1 MNYVLLIL
9 AFAFSLVGT
18 AQAQDRALQMPD
30 DARMSYI
37 ENDEIKVGV
46 DLNHGGAIVYLS
58 REGGANLINNYD
70 LGRQVQLSFFSGP
83 VPYSVP
89 GQEPA
94 EHWRHIGWNP
104 IQTGD
109 DFKTPSRVLAH
120 RNDGK
125 TLYVKCQPMQWPL
138 NNVPGDCTFESWLEL
153 AGAVVVA
160 RARLNNTRSDRKQ
173 YDARLQE
180 LPAVYANAAFHR
192 VVSYTGSRPFA
203 GEPVSE
209 VLKPVG
215 KHPWSFWHGTESWC
229 ALLDERDFGVGLVTP
244 GRIYFT
250 GGFAG
255 EPGKNDTFGNATGY
269 LAGQG
274 LEVLDHNISYE
285 FRYELVA
292 GDLKEI
298 RERAALHQ
306 PRSLPRWDFT
316 QDRQGWHFINANDNG
331 WPIKGHLHVLL
342 GENDPQLISPFA
354 LWQGQDA
361 PFLILEAAFSTPH
374 RNATV
379 FWQHHGKPA
388 PGKNDHMVFPIKP
401 DGKFHRYV
409 IRLADSPSYQGPVIG
424 LRFDPVPSGQ
434 AGDWLKVKS
443 IRLTRTDAE
452 QAPAGDVL
460 KAAPEE

>member
-160 RARLNNTRSDRKQ
+160 RARLVLSAIR
-173 YDARLQE
+173 
-180 LPAVYANAAFHR
+180 AVAHSQA
-192 VVSYTGSRPFA
+192 
-203 GEPVSE
+203 
-209 VLKPVG
+209 
-215 KHPWSFWHGTESWC
+215 
-229 ALLDERDFGVGLVTP
+229 
-244 GRIYFT
+244 
-250 GGFAG
+250 
-255 EPGKNDTFGNATGY
+255 
-269 LAGQG
+269 
-274 LEVLDHNISYE
+274 
-285 FRYELVA
+285 
-292 GDLKEI
+292 
-298 RERAALHQ
+298 
-306 PRSLPRWDFT
+306 
-316 QDRQGWHFINANDNG
+316 
-331 WPIKGHLHVLL
+331 
-342 GENDPQLISPFA
+342 SPFPKYPNRSA
-354 LWQGQDA
+354 
-361 PFLILEAAFSTPH
+361 
-374 RNATV
+374 
-379 FWQHHGKPA
+379 
-388 PGKNDHMVFPIKP
+388 
-401 DGKFHRYV
+401 
-409 IRLADSPSYQGPVIG
+409 
-424 LRFDPVPSGQ
+424 
-434 AGDWLKVKS
+434 S
-443 IRLTRTDAE
+443 IRG
-452 QAPAGDVL
+452 PFGMGPKAGAHYSM
-460 KAAPEE
+460 KETSE